1 VFYYSVCSAVCNIRR
16 RGMAGLDIIAIK
28 RDGRS
33 KRIFAN
39 VRTRRRAIRFIA
51 LAVMLVYTV
60 LTLFPF
66 YTLFVRSFVSTK
78 DASDLHLWIPP
89 SEEISMEQEVGN
101 LSVFYNLDLTDMK
114 KAFGIPPTEFLM
126 ARMTLRD
133 VSERYDIP
141 EEKIKDFFS
150 DFYTFNGWMN
160 LLNNSL
166 FWGAIFRTL
175 VVTVLS
181 VSIVIV
187 LSIFTGYGLAGLKRK
202 DQMAIYNIYLLQ
214 MVIPSMLI
222 LLPQYLMMQWILN
235 LFPGYADR
243 GLTRVVLQLATL
255 IVINIKGT
263 ALSTMIFTSA
273 IGAIPKEL
281 EESAKL
287 DGSTE
292 WQYLR
297 YILLPLL
304 KVPIVSLAVIQLPLI
319 YNQFLEPY
327 IYLDPS
333 NSTLLPFIQST
344 VGQFSTNFQVIYAA
358 MFASVIPLVLVY
370 LMFRRMFVQG
380 ALAGAIKG

>member
-1 VFYYSVCSAVCNIRR
+1 
-16 RGMAGLDIIAIK
+16 MAGLDIIAIK

-114 KAFGIPPTEFLM
+114 KVFGIFFTEFLM